1 MMEKLSQLFD
11 YHAWATDKLLG
22 YIEQEVPGAFS
33 AQMKSVFPSIEETF
47 QHQLEVDLLWYGR
60 MNKEF
65 QGEYKTLSSPGAYRK
80 AFQELHGEIKGFIAG
95 SPDLTI
101 PVHYRISSGED
112 FTNHLEDLLQ
122 HLVNHGTYHRGN
134 ISAMLRQQGH
144 QGHSTDYIYFLRA
157 MDR

>member
-1 MMEKLSQLFD
+1 VKPALLKKEITKPTNWRKMMEKLSQLFD

-80 AFQELHGEIKGFIAG
+80 AFQELHGRSRDSLQA
-95 SPDLTI
+95 
-101 PVHYRISSGED
+101 VRI
-112 FTNHLEDLLQ
+112 
-122 HLVNHGTYHRGN
+122 
-134 ISAMLRQQGH
+134 
-144 QGHSTDYIYFLRA
+144 
-157 MDR
+157 